1 MQPHARLERTAAT
14 APSAARSPLGVAP
27 MFDASAAFILITSI
41 RAPNTR
47 REAPIDW
54 RARQTASRALV
65 GLCCGLVFAFRT
77 TLAPRGD
84 RGGIDLFVVWT
95 LHEIDD
101 AVSPHQIA
109 GGDEGIFFG
118 CKCATDTIAVQS
130 TIKIVRGPAHAVL
143 VGTPRTSRAATSLL
157 LFHFE
162 IYRRFLAAAA
172 LNFVFNDLSFVE

>member
-1 MQPHARLERTAAT
+1 MRQASFYTHNEYN
-14 APSAARSPLGVAP
+14 SAKC
-27 MFDASAAFILITSI
+27 
-41 RAPNTR
+41 NTR
-47 REAPIDW
+47 GAHRLGT
-54 RARQTASRALV
+54 RAHRVQSAFV
-65 GLCCGLVFAFRT
+65 GLCCGLVFAFGT

-143 VGTPRTSRAATSLL
+143 AGTPRTSRAATSLL